1 MKWVTSSRGVTLRAL
16 TTAALLVCVGNA
28 GIGNAGT
35 SGPAT
40 SKGENQGGNQGAKQS
55 RKQGRKQ
62 GQNQLASPQS
72 LAKIADPNKRS
83 AAYFTELSKV
93 LTSPRCLNCHP
104 AGDRPRQGDSARLHQ
119 PPVYRGKDG
128 FGLEAMRCGTC
139 HQDANFD
146 PGRVPGNPQWHLAP
160 IEMAWE
166 GKTASEICQQI
177 KDPARNGNRSLN
189 DLIEHIGK
197 DKLVGWAWNPGYG
210 RTSAPGSQKQAGELV
225 EAWVRSGAVCP

>member
-1 MKWVTSSRGVTLRAL
+1 MKWVTSSRGVSLRAL
-16 TTAALLVCVGNA
+16 TTAALLVCIGNA
-28 GIGNAGT
+28 GIGNAGA

-40 SKGENQGGNQGAKQS
+40 SKGGNQG
-55 RKQGRKQ
+55 R
-62 GQNQLASPQS
+62 NQLASPQS

-139 HQDANFD
+139 HQNANFD

-210 RTSAPGSQKQAGELV
+210 RRPAPGSQKQAGELV